1 MKKIFTLLFAICCS
15 FSVIGQTKTGIHLQD
30 NQTNTFF
37 ENIPKGLSEDSL
49 MAFILKN
56 RRRIEAKMPDK
67 FVNSFLDNMNAGR
80 DKNYTIDSI
89 PEVAQL
95 FINGLEFQNKNVLC
109 KIDNFKITSIRK
121 DSIYTF
127 EVIKTNDST
136 GKLVYTNGKRKY
148 HPPYARIT
156 QEHQNLAQNFF
167 LFKIN
172 TLEPVRYRASS
183 YSPVLD
189 IFNTEESIEAIVK
202 PRVMID
208 GRLQAKSFD
217 YDKINLDDIEK
228 IDVFGS
234 SDAVAYFGQKGK
246 VGLISFITK
255 GSKFGFDWEL
265 ANTHV
270 VGEIQDNK
278 GNWKKIVDTLFTNI
292 NQFKEYRKSCLNAN
306 GAIYLINGK
315 FETESSNRKTINM
328 DAISNLRVV
337 SSTKIKR
344 IPLISS
350 DKLISVKTETTTADN
365 DTIYIELNRD
375 DRATSG
381 TSNFSKIVSELK
393 TLRNA
398 SSIPMPIYIVDNQ
411 EIDSEK
417 LKLYKPKELEFVES
431 LEGCDAIS
439 KYGKRAE
446 FGVVIYRKKKI
457 E

>member
-1 MKKIFTLLFAICCS
+1 MKNTTLLLLLCLCFV
-15 FSVIGQTKTGIHLQD
+15 SVFGQNETGIHLQE
-30 NQTNTFF
+30 NQTDTFF
-37 ENIPKGLSEDSL
+37 ENIPKSLFNDSL
-49 MAFILKN
+49 VNLQKN
-56 RRRIEAKMPDK
+56 RRRIEAKMSDN
-67 FVNSFLDNMNAGR
+67 FANLFFDNMNTGR
-80 DKNYTIDSI
+80 GKIYAIDSI
-89 PEVAQL
+89 PEIAQL
-95 FINGLEFQNKNVLC
+95 FINGLEFQNKNILC
-109 KIDNFKITSIRK
+109 KIDNFKITTIRK

-127 EVIKTNDST
+127 DIVKKNDST
-136 GKLVYTNGKRKY
+136 GKLTYTNGKRKY
-148 HPPYARIT
+148 QRPYARIT
-156 QEHQNLAQNFF
+156 QEHQNLAQDFF

-172 TLEPVRYRASS
+172 TLEPVRYRCAS
-183 YSPVLD
+183 YSPILD
-189 IFNTEESIEAIVK
+189 VFNTEDSIGILIK

-208 GRLQAKSFD
+208 GRLQPKSFD
-217 YDKINLDDIEK
+217 YDKIDLDEIEK

-234 SDAVAYFGQKGK
+234 SEAVAYFGQKGK
-246 VGLISFITK
+246 AGLISLITK
-255 GSKFGFDWEL
+255 GSKFGFDWAL

-306 GAIYLINGK
+306 GAIYMINSK
-315 FETESSNRKTINM
+315 SETESSNRKTIDM

-337 SSTKIKR
+337 SSAKIKR

-350 DKLISVKTETTTADN
+350 DKLNRVRTENITTDN

-375 DRATSG
+375 NWVTSG

-398 SSIPMPIYIVDNQ
+398 SSNPTPLYFVDNQ

-417 LKLYKPKELEFVES
+417 LKQYKPKELEFVES

-446 FGVVIYRKKKI
+446 YGVVIYRKKKI